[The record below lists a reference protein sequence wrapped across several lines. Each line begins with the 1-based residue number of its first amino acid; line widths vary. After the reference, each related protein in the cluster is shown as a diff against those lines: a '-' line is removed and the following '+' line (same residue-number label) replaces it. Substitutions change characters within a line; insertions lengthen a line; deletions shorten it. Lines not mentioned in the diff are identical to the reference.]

1 MLDRDPTTSAI
12 GEGSVAP
19 GTASPYSDRPD
30 SQFSIPIWKIECYSK
45 PMTVGSAFSASVSAV
60 GNIMV
65 EAHDPWWIIASAAVA
80 LHGADPGHLADV
92 DVLLSVADA
101 RRILPTIGIKL
112 RHGSAHSMFRS
123 SIFGTW
129 TGTALPVEFM
139 ADFHHR
145 SGEAWLPVQPA
156 TRQPISVGSAMVF
169 VPERAELQAML
180 AAFGRPKDMERARSL
195 AAVA

>member
-1 MLDRDPTTSAI
+1 
-12 GEGSVAP
+12 
-19 GTASPYSDRPD
+19 
-30 SQFSIPIWKIECYSK
+30 
-45 PMTVGSAFSASVSAV
+45 MTVSPALSTSLNAI

-65 EAHDPWWIIASAAVA
+65 QTHDPWWIIASAAVA
-80 LHGADPGHLADV
+80 LHGANPGHVADI

-101 RRILPTIGIKL
+101 RRILPTIGIEP
-112 RHGSAHSMFRS
+112 RQGSAHAAFRS

-139 ADFHHR
+139 ADFHRR

-156 TRQPISVGSAMVF
+156 ARQSVEVEGVVVF
-169 VPERAELQAML
+169 VPDRAELQAML
-180 AAFGRPKDMERARSL
+180 AAFGRPKDMERAQSL